1 MKPYPL
7 LPSRSAPPSRGWQLS
22 AGGAVFYIPARGDA
36 AALFRRKID
45 SI

>member
-7 LPSRSAPPSRGWQLS
+7 LPSRSAPPRQRRQLS
-22 AGGAVFYIPARGDA
+22 PGGAVFYISVRGDA